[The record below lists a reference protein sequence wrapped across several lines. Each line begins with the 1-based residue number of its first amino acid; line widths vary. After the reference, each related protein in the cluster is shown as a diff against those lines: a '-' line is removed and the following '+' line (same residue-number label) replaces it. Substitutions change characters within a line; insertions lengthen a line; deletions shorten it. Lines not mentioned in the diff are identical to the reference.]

1 MSEPIVSNLRRSTIR
16 AFCLGIITGS
26 FLTASMVLLA
36 GPARADTDRIVV
48 SYAAMYGGVVCTTL
62 AQFPT
67 YSGVT
72 GIGQA
77 IAEDGLTLDQAGE
90 VMWMSVANIC
100 PEHTSLLMRYA
111 ARFGTDLA

>member
-1 MSEPIVSNLRRSTIR
+1 MSTPTISTLRKTTVR
-16 AFCLGIITGS
+16 AFALGLMCGA
-26 FLTASMVLLA
+26 FLTAGIVAATPAKADPTTLA
-36 GPARADTDRIVV
+36 
-48 SYAAMYGGVVCTTL
+48 YAAVMGEIVCTTL

-77 IAEDGLTLDQAGE
+77 ITEDGLTLDQAGE

-111 ARFGTDLA
+111 ARYGTDLA